1 MTQNGYATIN
11 VEHRDDGLLQIELDR
26 PDRLNALSQELS
38 GEVLDAFESIDEDE
52 VRVVLFEGAG
62 DRAFSAGADITGFA
76 EIEPHEADVT
86 PLYRTVAEYP
96 RPTLAKID
104 GYCLGGG
111 FELALACD
119 LRIATDGSEFGFPE
133 IDLGLIPGGG
143 GTQRAIRMLSE
154 ARAKELVFR
163 GNRIDAET
171 AERWGLINRAVPD
184 SAFESTAEEFLEDL
198 LEGPPVAL
206 KKAKRVMDEGRD
218 QALSAG
224 LELES
229 QAFGLLLSTDDST
242 EGTTAFLE
250 KREPTFEGK

>member
-11 VEHRDDGLLQIELDR
+11 VEHRDDGLLTIELDR
-26 PDRLNALSQELS
+26 PDRMNALSQELS
-38 GEVLDAFESIDEDE
+38 EEVLHALESIDEDE

-62 DRAFSAGADITGFA
+62 DRAFSAGADINGFA
-76 EIEPHEADVT
+76 EIEPHEADVS
-86 PLYRTVAEYP
+86 PLYRAVAEYP

-154 ARAKELVFR
+154 ARAKELVLR

-171 AERWGLINRAVPD
+171 AERWGLINRVVPG
-184 SAFESTAEEFLEDL
+184 SAFE
-198 LEGPPVAL
+198 
-206 KKAKRVMDEGRD
+206 
-218 QALSAG
+218 
-224 LELES
+224 
-229 QAFGLLLSTDDST
+229 
-242 EGTTAFLE
+242 
-250 KREPTFEGK
+250 